1 MAASPRYRADDLREF
16 AGELLLN
23 AGLEPPLAACVA
35 DVLVEGDLMG
45 HDTHGLALLASYL
58 AEIAKGSMALAGAP
72 SPVSDTG
79 PMLTWDA
86 HRLPGPWVVR
96 TGFDELVA
104 RASRFGLAAL
114 TVRRSHHI
122 ACLAAYLPRVTG
134 AGMLAL
140 IASSDPTVAS
150 VAPHGGTR
158 PVFTPNPLAV
168 GIPATDHPI
177 LIDISASITTN
188 GMSARLARAGRQ
200 FDEEWLLDA
209 DGHSTRDPA
218 VLAAKPP
225 GTILPLG
232 GLAAGHKGYGLALAI
247 EALTSALSGLGR
259 ADPPEGW
266 GASLFMLVI
275 DPASAAG
282 SDAFLRQIDWL
293 ADSCRG
299 NPPRPGF
306 EAVRMPGDRA
316 WQRRIEQLRDGV
328 SLHPSIAPALAEA
341 GARSRVPFP
350 DPL

>member
-1 MAASPRYRADDLREF
+1 VAASPRYRADDLREY
-16 AGELLLN
+16 AGKLLLN

-45 HDTHGLALLASYL
+45 HDTHGLALLAPYL
-58 AEIAKGSMALAGAP
+58 AEISKGSMALAGVP
-72 SPVSDTG
+72 SPVSDSG
-79 PMLTWDA
+79 PLLTWDA
-86 HRLPGPWVVR
+86 RRLPGPWVVR

-104 RASRFGLAAL
+104 RARRFGLAAL
-114 TVRRSHHI
+114 SVRRSHHI

-188 GMSARLARAGRQ
+188 GMSARLARAGQQ

-209 DGHSTRDPA
+209 DGRPTRDPA

-328 SLHPSIAPALAEA
+328 SLHPSIVPALVEA
-341 GARSRVPFP
+341 GARSRVSFP